1 MSDYLFGLVTPL
13 AAFAVF
19 ASAAIYGLG
28 LAIHSGFKRWWQRLS
43 PTVVGTSSVSRRV
56 PHVAALMVARRFVV
70 LRAPFGRV
78 IVYRSR
84 FTSADTPARH
94 KVELDR
100 YADAVRD
107 ALTAAMKEAPD
118 GR

>member
-1 MSDYLFGLVTPL
+1 MSDYLFGLATLP
-13 AAFAVF
+13 AALVVAAAV
-19 ASAAIYGLG
+19 YGLG
-28 LAIHSGFKRWWQRLS
+28 LAIHNGFKRWWQRLS
-43 PTVVGTSSVSRRV
+43 PTVIGTSSASRRI

-70 LRAPFGRV
+70 IRAPFGRV

-100 YADAVRD
+100 YTDAVRG

>member
-1 MSDYLFGLVTPL
+1 MSDYLFGLATLPALLV
-13 AAFAVF
+13 AAAAV
-19 ASAAIYGLG
+19 YGLG
-28 LAIHSGFKRWWQRLS
+28 LAIRGAIKRWWQRLS
-43 PTVVGTSSVSRRV
+43 PNVIGTSSASRRI

-84 FTSADTPARH
+84 FTNADTPAPH
-94 KVELDR
+94 KAELDR

-107 ALTAAMKEAPD
+107 ALTTTTKETGHA
-118 GR
+118 